1 MKEISLKNQTNWRQM
16 AEYNFH
22 QHKQSESEK
31 KQNKKEWNESSD
43 QTALSPKERFFG
55 GLIFL
60 GVIGILFLLIMGENI
75 SWW

>member
-1 MKEISLKNQTNWRQM
+1 MP
-16 AEYNFH
+16 EYNFH
-22 QHKQSESEK
+22 HREQSESEK
-31 KQNKKEWNESSD
+31 KQNKKEWTESSD
-43 QTALSPKERFFG
+43 QTALSPKEKFFS

>member
-1 MKEISLKNQTNWRQM
+1 MP
-16 AEYNFH
+16 EYNFH
-22 QHKQSESEK
+22 EHKQSETEK
-31 KQNKKEWNESSD
+31 EQNRKEWNESSD

-60 GVIGILFLLIMGENI
+60 GIVGILFLLIMGENI